1 MTRAVAPGTPLAGG
15 SPAMLIDQVTN
26 AGATP
31 ALEMVIRFAGA
42 RQREIAHNVAN
53 LTTPGFRPV
62 ASSVGGFQD
71 MLREAIHARR
81 AGTGGMHGELGW
93 RPRQGFRRGAD
104 GGLEFEPRAGNDGIL
119 FQDQAQ
125 RDLERQMQ
133 ALAENAGAF
142 RMATDLLRQQV
153 GMMRGAMAERVV

>member
-1 MTRAVAPGTPLAGG
+1 
-15 SPAMLIDQVTN
+15 MLIDQVTN
-26 AGATP
+26 AGAAP

-62 ASSVGGFQD
+62 ASSVGGFQE
-71 MLREAIHARR
+71 MLREAIDARR
-81 AGTGGMHGELGW
+81 SGTGGMHGDLAW
-93 RPRQGFRRGAD
+93 RPQAGFRRGAD
-104 GGLEFEPRAGNDGIL
+104 GGLEFEPRVGNDGL
-119 FQDQAQ
+119 VFQDHAQ

-142 RMATDLLRQQV
+142 RMATDLLRQQTGV
-153 GMMRGAMAERVV
+153 MRGAMAERVI